1 MKQNAKNRS
10 ILTNERG
17 FTLIEIMVVVV
28 ILGILAAVVV
38 PRLLDRPEEARITK
52 AKTDIKGIEQ
62 ALGMFKLDNGYFP
75 TTEQG
80 LAALV
85 EIPTVGRIPTRYP
98 DGGYLKKVPVD
109 PWGNPYVY
117 ISPGINDSFDIIS
130 YGSDGVAGGEGNNAD
145 INSWELE

>member
-1 MKQNAKNRS
+1 MKRS
-10 ILTNERG
+10 RITDTRG

-62 ALGMFKLDNGYFP
+62 ALGMFKLDSGFYP

-85 EIPTVGRIPTRYP
+85 EKPTVGRIPGKFQE
-98 DGGYLKKVPVD
+98 GGYLKKVPVD
-109 PWGNPYVY
+109 PWGNPYLFL
-117 ISPGINDSFDIIS
+117 SPGIHDSFDIIS
-130 YGSDGVAGGEGNNAD
+130 YGADGEPGGEGKDAD

>member
-1 MKQNAKNRS
+1 MKHLQQSVLRTQK
-10 ILTNERG
+10 G

-38 PRLLDRPEEARITK
+38 PRLLDRPDEARITK

-62 ALGMFKLDNGYFP
+62 ALGMFKLDNGYYP

-80 LAALV
+80 LAALA
-85 EIPTVGRIPTRYP
+85 EIPTVGRIPTKYQ

-109 PWGNPYVY
+109 PWGTPYAFL
-117 ISPGINDSFDIIS
+117 SPGINDSFDIIS
-130 YGSDGVAGGEGNNAD
+130 YGADGEPGGEGKDAD